1 MHIDWFVF
9 LCQIVNLLLLL
20 WLLKKFLYGRIIGA
34 MDAREAKIASTFEEA
49 EKARETARVAE
60 SQYETRLRN
69 LEAEYD
75 AMMNRAREEAEVR
88 RKEML
93 DLARA
98 EVDKLQARWMET
110 VRSERDAFLQELRRM
125 AGTQIYAITRRVLK
139 DLADVELEKRIVEIL
154 MERIETMD
162 EAERGKFRD
171 SIAEGG
177 AIIVQSAF
185 DIPPDEQ
192 RKLDEA
198 IHRHIAGGAEVV
210 FERTDDVMTG
220 YELKSDGHKIAW
232 SIKDYVDSLE
242 EKFYHALYEEAQ
254 EKR

>member
-9 LCQIVNLLLLL
+9 LCQIVHLLLLL

-34 MDAREAKIASTFEEA
+34 MDAREAKIANTFEEA
-49 EKARETARVAE
+49 EKARDAARAAE
-60 SQYETRLRN
+60 SQYEQRLQRLETEYEGMMN
-69 LEAEYD
+69 SARQEAES
-75 AMMNRAREEAEVR
+75 R
-88 RKEML
+88 RKEMM

-98 EVDKLQARWMET
+98 EVDRLQERWLET

-125 AGTQIYAITRRVLK
+125 AGTQIYAITRRVLR

-154 MERIETMD
+154 MERIEAMD
-162 EAERGKFRD
+162 EEERRKFRD
-171 SIAEGG
+171 SVAEGG
-177 AIIVQSAF
+177 FITVQSAF

-192 RKLDEA
+192 RRLDEA
-198 IHRHIAGGAEVV
+198 IHRHISDGAEVV

>member
-20 WLLKKFLYGRIIGA
+20 WLLKKFLYGRIIAA

-49 EKARETARVAE
+49 EKAREAARASE
-60 SQYETRLRN
+60 ARYGERLRA
-69 LEAEYD
+69 LEAEFES
-75 AMMNRAREEAEVR
+75 MMNRAREEAEAR

-98 EVDKLQARWMET
+98 EVDRLQARWMET

-139 DLADVELEKRIVEIL
+139 DLADVDLEKRIVEIL

-162 EAERGKFRD
+162 DAERRKFRD

-177 AIIVQSAF
+177 AIVVQSAF

-198 IHRHIAGGAEVV
+198 IHRYIAGGAEVV